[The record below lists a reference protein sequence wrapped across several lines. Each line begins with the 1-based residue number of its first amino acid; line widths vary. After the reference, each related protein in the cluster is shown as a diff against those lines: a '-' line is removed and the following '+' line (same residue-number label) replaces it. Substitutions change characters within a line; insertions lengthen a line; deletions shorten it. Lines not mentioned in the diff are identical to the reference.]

1 MARQFT
7 LCHGGQLGGKA
18 ALLFAGANTPTDFQ
32 FGSKPCPTE
41 RQKTF
46 ILIPSLLQS
55 QSSGMHAMT
64 SRDTRE
70 ESSWRSHGVGWGGGA
85 FPEALSSSR
94 FEVAALRTQEVTQEL
109 LQSHFSEADLWEEG
123 QASRTDRL
131 QSWLALESSWRTIGV
146 WMFSHITECID

>member
-1 MARQFT
+1 MWPCPSALAVLLPPERICFVWPHQFT

-32 FGSKPCPTE
+32 FGSKPCPIE

-70 ESSWRSHGVGWGGGA
+70 ESS
-85 FPEALSSSR
+85 
-94 FEVAALRTQEVTQEL
+94 
-109 LQSHFSEADLWEEG
+109 
-123 QASRTDRL
+123 
-131 QSWLALESSWRTIGV
+131 
-146 WMFSHITECID
+146 